1 MDSFRGSRP
10 PTFIS
15 FFLDNQTT
23 EGDAIPTEPQVN
35 LPIVAGDQNVEVH
48 EQRLI
53 LSPPRSLETEPDITA
68 YAESVVSESRR
79 PDCPHFK
86 MKLPRSWMLS

>member
-1 MDSFRGSRP
+1 MDSFRGSRQ
-10 PTFIS
+10 PTFLS

-23 EGDAIPTEPQVN
+23 EGDTIPTEPQVN

-53 LSPPRSLETEPDITA
+53 LSPPVWRLNRMLLLMQSLSAANRGGPTVLT
-68 YAESVVSESRR
+68 S
-79 PDCPHFK
+79 K
-86 MKLPRSWMLS
+86 